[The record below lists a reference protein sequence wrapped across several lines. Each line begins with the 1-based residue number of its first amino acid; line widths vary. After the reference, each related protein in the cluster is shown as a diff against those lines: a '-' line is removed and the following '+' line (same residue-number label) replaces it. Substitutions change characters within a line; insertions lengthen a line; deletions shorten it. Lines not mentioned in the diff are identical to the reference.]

1 MEPFWEL
8 GSNTCVT
15 IHLDS
20 DSDSDTEPDAE
31 SLSESDPDVSV
42 GTTYLLRA
50 VMALMGMYFL
60 WLLSMI
66 LKAVASKATGEHP
79 VRVKSD
85 MTSIPTWAWDL

>member
-15 IHLDS
+15 YS
-20 DSDSDTEPDAE
+20 NSDSDTEPDAE

-42 GTTYLLRA
+42 GPMYLLRA

-60 WLLSMI
+60 WLLSMV
-66 LKAVASKATGEHP
+66 LKPVASKATGE
-79 VRVKSD
+79 S
-85 MTSIPTWAWDL
+85 

>member
-15 IHLDS
+15 DS
-20 DSDSDTEPDAE
+20 DSNSDSDTEPDAE

-42 GTTYLLRA
+42 GPMYLLRP

-60 WLLSMI
+60 WLLSMV
-66 LKAVASKATGEHP
+66 LKAVASKATGE
-79 VRVKSD
+79 S
-85 MTSIPTWAWDL
+85 